1 MGTAQYY
8 SLADKA
14 VLLEDGQVQILDPT
28 SDILRAEAQ
37 MSKMRPSSKDGES
50 TESNKVSDLAN
61 RTRMDDAAA
70 DLSRRTGDLGIY
82 SKNIVYIWWTD
93 VELIQCR
100 VLFWHLR
107 HFELGVHDKLH
118 CDLCVLSYL
127 LAISSQVVD

>member
-1 MGTAQYY
+1 M
-8 SLADKA
+8 ADKV

-28 SDILRAEAQ
+28 SDILRAKAQ
-37 MSKMRPSSKDGES
+37 MSKMRPPPKDGES
-50 TESNKVSDLAN
+50 TEFNKVSDLTN
-61 RTRMDDAAA
+61 RTRRDDAAA

-93 VELIQCR
+93 VELMQCR
-100 VLFWHLR
+100 VLLWYLR